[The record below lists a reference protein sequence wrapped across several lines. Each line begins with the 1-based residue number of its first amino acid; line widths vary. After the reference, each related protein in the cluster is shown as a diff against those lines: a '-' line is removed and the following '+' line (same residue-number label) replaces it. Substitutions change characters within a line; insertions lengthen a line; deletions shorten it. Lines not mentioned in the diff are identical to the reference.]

1 MVILDRNHILICSV
15 DHLIPFTAG
24 DLGQNVAE
32 MEHEFSYD
40 LLGNDLEG
48 KFGEYQ
54 NCPYPTFLN
63 QWNWLHN
70 WIWYATFWYSEFEDI
85 SNRDIEKFSKSFS
98 GRRHAIGMDS
108 DNNALSL
115 IDGMFAKQ
123 LGEGL

>member
-48 KFGEYQ
+48 KF
-54 NCPYPTFLN
+54 
-63 QWNWLHN
+63 
-70 WIWYATFWYSEFEDI
+70 
-85 SNRDIEKFSKSFS
+85 
-98 GRRHAIGMDS
+98 
-108 DNNALSL
+108 
-115 IDGMFAKQ
+115 
-123 LGEGL
+123 